1 MQRTRHGIVEKN
13 IFYDVDIWVLHCVYT
28 APSLYYIQYI
38 ALHIYISEIHTSSPE
53 LKLLSNNKQSR
64 NQNPRW
70 NIISTKIICPGQLRG
85 ETGLDLAKQIINE
98 TLIAQLSPSTICRYL
113 CLSAGDQRSTRRK

>member
-1 MQRTRHGIVEKN
+1 MASLKKYFSGCRYMGFTLC
-13 IFYDVDIWVLHCVYT
+13 LHSSLSLLYT
-28 APSLYYIQYI
+28 LYSST
-38 ALHIYISEIHTSSPE
+38 HISQIHTSNPE